1 MTNHKNYVHMN
12 MMKIRLHRT
21 LHPLKT
27 RFWYEKEKLERT
39 VQDLAVELDISYD
52 RLSYLVKIG
61 QAPCYR
67 VTPKGRP
74 RFLPEHIEVLSDL
87 KSKGHLY

>member
-1 MTNHKNYVHMN
+1 
-12 MMKIRLHRT
+12 MKDVA
-21 LHPLKT
+21 
-27 RFWYEKEKLERT
+27 E
-39 VQDLAVELDISYD
+39 ELDISYD

-67 VTPKGRP
+67 ATPKGRP